1 MKTVLTALF
10 FISFS
15 IVSYAQ
21 TELPATSN
29 KPVFEGPK
37 SNSGGLPSILLRE
50 SPKPDYKLK
59 DDPTKPKPIEMRTK
73 NDLLTAGDFIENKW
87 AEDEKPAKGFG
98 EDQYL
103 GDFKTKGKFVEI
115 YCRDDQYV
123 DGDKIQVRVNG
134 VIVNNSITLGSNW
147 TPILVNLEKGFN
159 TIEFKALNQGSS
171 GPNTAAFSLINE
183 MGEII
188 NSNHWNLM
196 TGSKA
201 SIIVVKE

>member
-1 MKTVLTALF
+1 MKTILSILF
-10 FISFS
+10 LISFS
-15 IVSYAQ
+15 TVFYAQ
-21 TELPATSN
+21 VEIPATSK

-50 SPKPDYKLK
+50 SPRPDYKLK

-73 NDLLTAGDFIENKW
+73 NDLLSAGDFIENKW
-87 AEDEKPAKGFG
+87 AEDEKPKKGFG

-103 GDFKTKGKFVEI
+103 GDFKTTGKFVEV

-123 DGDKIQVRVNG
+123 DGDKIRVRVNG
-134 VIVNNSITLGSNW
+134 VVIQNSITLGSNW
-147 TPILVNLEKGFN
+147 TPILVNLKKGFN
-159 TIEFKALNQGSS
+159 TIEFEALNQGSS
-171 GPNTAAFSLINE
+171 GPNTAAFSVINE

-188 NSNHWNLM
+188 NSNRWNLL

-201 SIIVVKE
+201 SMIVVKE